1 MPPKGK
7 KEGAQLAS
15 QPASQGSVDSDDDLV
30 KQKPQIFLSPDM
42 QSFLACITASF
53 TTSFNA
59 CIDRIIDAVDKKLNQ
74 RIDSQASEM
83 FDLNKRCER
92 LEKANRDFAAE
103 NANLRDTVKNMSNKC
118 DTLAQSVDD
127 LEQYSKGS
135 NLLVHGIPVVADS
148 ESNEP
153 DLSSRVI
160 DYINNNLGVEIS
172 NENICALHRL
182 QRGGHTAQANSGP
195 VGKTPPILIQLSN
208 RKVRNLM
215 LSKRKL
221 LKGKKVL
228 LTEHLTFKRTQLVRK
243 VNDLVNAKKLLSSWT
258 HEGRVLAKNL
268 NNEIFIV
275 TTTNI
280 EQI

>member
-103 NANLRDTVKNMSNKC
+103 NANLRDIVKNLSNKC
-118 DTLAQSVDD
+118 HTLAQSIGD
-127 LEQYSKGS
+127 L
-135 NLLVHGIPVVADS
+135 
-148 ESNEP
+148 
-153 DLSSRVI
+153 
-160 DYINNNLGVEIS
+160 
-172 NENICALHRL
+172 
-182 QRGGHTAQANSGP
+182 
-195 VGKTPPILIQLSN
+195 
-208 RKVRNLM
+208 
-215 LSKRKL
+215 
-221 LKGKKVL
+221 
-228 LTEHLTFKRTQLVRK
+228 
-243 VNDLVNAKKLLSSWT
+243 
-258 HEGRVLAKNL
+258 
-268 NNEIFIV
+268 
-275 TTTNI
+275 
-280 EQI
+280 